1 MLKRLS
7 VLLGAALASN
17 LGAPAIGA
25 QAYPSRPVR
34 IVVPF
39 APSGGVDLIA
49 RLMGENLGARWSQP
63 VIIDNR
69 AGGNSVIGT
78 DVVAKAPADGYTLLS
93 TASVHSAMPSLHR
106 NLPFDPIRDFDAIAL
121 FAITPGMLLVHPSVP
136 VNSVQE
142 LIAYAKA
149 RPGQLNYGS
158 AGFGGSAHLG
168 AELFKFRAGLD
179 IKHIPYKGAGPALID
194 LLGGQVQMMFGNFAP
209 SLPYAQSGKLR
220 ALAVTSAQR
229 VPLAP
234 NLPTVAES
242 GLPGFE
248 VSVWFGM
255 VGPRGMPKQVIDKI
269 NKDVA
274 ALQHVPRV
282 EKSLETLG
290 FDAANATP
298 QEFKAR
304 IVEEVDKWGKLV
316 RQAKLIVD

>member
-49 RLMGENLGARWSQP
+49 RLMGENLGARWSKP

-209 SLPYAQSGKLR
+209 SLPYAQSR
-220 ALAVTSAQR
+220 
-229 VPLAP
+229 
-234 NLPTVAES
+234 
-242 GLPGFE
+242 
-248 VSVWFGM
+248 
-255 VGPRGMPKQVIDKI
+255 
-269 NKDVA
+269 
-274 ALQHVPRV
+274 
-282 EKSLETLG
+282 
-290 FDAANATP
+290 
-298 QEFKAR
+298 
-304 IVEEVDKWGKLV
+304 
-316 RQAKLIVD
+316 